1 MPIRLDR
8 YLSNNGSLSRSE
20 AQRTIR
26 SGGVVVNGVC
36 VTDSAHKV
44 EADDRVI
51 CEGVELGMCSK
62 RYFMLNKPVDVV
74 CVTCDG
80 MHKTVLD
87 LLSAGER
94 EGLHPA
100 GRLDRDATGLVLLT
114 DDGDWSHRV
123 TSPRSRCTKVYR
135 VGLSE
140 ELSSEACRLL
150 ERGVQL
156 HGERGPTLP
165 AEVERLGDRE
175 IRLAIHEG
183 KYHQVKRMFAAVG
196 NRVVSLHRERIGGIV
211 LDPALAPGGFRSLTP
226 GEVVSVGIRGRCTC

>member
-26 SGGVVVNGVC
+26 SGSVVVNGARVA
-36 VTDSAHKV
+36 DPAHKI
-44 EADDRVI
+44 EAVDRVV
-51 CEGVELGMCSK
+51 CEGVELGMRAK

-74 CVTCDG
+74 CVTYDG

-87 LLSAGER
+87 LLPARER

-100 GRLDRDATGLVLLT
+100 GRLDRDTTGLVLLT

-123 TSPRSRCTKVYR
+123 TSPRSQCTKVYR

-140 ELSSEACRLL
+140 GLSSEASLSL

-183 KYHQVKRMFAAVG
+183 KYHQVKRMLAAVG

-211 LDPALAPGGFRSLTP
+211 LDPALAPGGFRSLTQ
-226 GEVVSVGIRGRCTC
+226 GEVVSVGIREQYTC